1 MKRTYEEN
9 IHIWGRIW
17 IVSALLMMLLV
28 PLVISVVNQVWPD
41 PVDFLKGF
49 IASATIFWAVTTIEV
64 FTFSPMLGNGGTYLG
79 FVTGNLTNLKVP
91 AALNAMKNLDVN
103 MGSEKGDV
111 ISTIAIA
118 SSSIITTIIIFVGA
132 MILIPITPLLEADV
146 LQPAF
151 TNVIPAL
158 FGALGLVYISK
169 NWKMA
174 IVPVVIMIVLFMSIP
189 NSGYYIP
196 LFIPVGV
203 IITIITARLLYR
215 KKKI

>member
-17 IVSALLMMLLV
+17 IISALFIMLLV
-28 PLVISVVNQVWPD
+28 PLVISIVNQVWPD
-41 PVDFLKGF
+41 PVDFIKGF
-49 IASATIFWAVTTIEV
+49 IATASIFWAVTTIEV

-91 AALNAMKNLDVN
+91 AALNAMKNLDIN

-118 SSSIITTIIIFVGA
+118 SSSIITSFIIFIGA
-132 MILIPITPLLEADV
+132 MILIPITPLLEAEV

-174 IVPVVIMIVLFMSIP
+174 IVPVVIMIVLFLVIP

-203 IITIITARLLYR
+203 IITIITARFLYR
-215 KKKI
+215 KKQI

>member
-17 IVSALLMMLLV
+17 IVSALLIMLLV
-28 PLVISVVNQVWPD
+28 PLVISIVNQVWPD
-41 PVDFLKGF
+41 PLDFGKGF
-49 IASATIFWAVTTIEV
+49 LATASIFWAVTTIEV

-91 AALNAMKNLDVN
+91 AALNAMKNLDVKT
-103 MGSEKGDV
+103 GSTEGDV

-118 SSSIITTIIIFVGA
+118 SSSIITTIIIFIGA
-132 MILIPITPLLEADV
+132 MILIPITPLLEAPV

-174 IVPVVIMIVLFMSIP
+174 VLPIVLMIALFLAIP

-196 LFIPVGV
+196 LFIPLGV
-203 IITIITARLLYR
+203 IITILVARILYR
-215 KKKI
+215 KKVI